1 MALVA
6 SSEDNKDNLLYAPYE
21 AYREEEELG
30 RGREMKTF
38 KAPRILSN
46 IGAIFPLIEAGFIG
60 LTILSSIQF

>member
-6 SSEDNKDNLLYAPYE
+6 SSKDHKDNLLYAPYE

-46 IGAIFPLIEAGFIG
+46 IGAIFPLIEAGLICITR
-60 LTILSSIQF
+60 LASIQC